1 MIENRTIAAIA
12 TAVSPSGIGII
23 RLSGSDSFDIIRKI
37 LKKKNHTP
45 AYGNKIESH
54 IVTHGYIYDDDVLI
68 DEVLVLTMKAPH
80 TYTGEDTVEIDC
92 HGGVLVVKRILET
105 VIKYGAAPAEPG
117 EFSKRAFLNGKMDL
131 SQAESVIDLINSSNQ
146 FAMDNSLKHLSGAI
160 KDSLVSMRADI
171 IHEIAFIES
180 ALDDPE
186 HYSLEGYPQELYK
199 KVNLYI
205 NQTENML
212 KNADN
217 GRILKEGIKTV
228 IVGKPNVGKSSFLNA
243 LMGEERAIVTDIA
256 GTTRDALTETISV
269 DGIALNIVDTA
280 GIHST
285 DDVVEKIGVEKSKEY
300 LESADLV
307 LFLLDASIPLS
318 KEDEEIFELI
328 KNKKAIIILNKAD
341 LNQVIV
347 SDDII
352 SYSSH
357 TTLSISAKTG
367 DGLSEFVKEIKDMFF
382 MGDLNFN
389 DEIYITNARQKTCL
403 MNCLTSLQ
411 QVIDSIEMNM
421 PEDFFAIDLMNAY
434 TELGNITGESIGDDL
449 ANEIFSKFC
458 MGK

>member
-1 MIENRTIAAIA
+1 MINNRTIAAIA

-23 RLSGSDSFDIIRKI
+23 RLSGSDSFNIIKKI
-37 LKKKNHTP
+37 LKKKNQTF
-45 AYGNKIESH
+45 AFDDKIESH
-54 IVTHGYIYDDDVLI
+54 IVTHGYIYDNDILI

-105 VIKYGAAPAEPG
+105 VLKYGASPAEPG

-146 FAMDNSLKHLSGAI
+146 FAMDNSLKHLSGVI

-171 IHEIAFIES
+171 IHVVAYIES

-186 HYSLEGYPQELYK
+186 HYSLDSYPQELMK
-199 KVNLYI
+199 KVELYI
-205 NQTENML
+205 KETENML

-228 IVGKPNVGKSSFLNA
+228 IVGKPNVGKSSFMNA

-256 GTTRDALTETISV
+256 GTTRDALSETISLE
-269 DGIALNIVDTA
+269 GITLNIVDTA
-280 GIHST
+280 GIHRT

-300 LESADLV
+300 LDSADLV

-318 KEDEEIFELI
+318 KEDEEIFDLI
-328 KNKKAIIILNKAD
+328 KNKKSMVILNKSD
-341 LNQVIV
+341 LNQVIEKEKLMNDV
-347 SDDII
+347 N
-352 SYSSH
+352 H
-357 TTLSISAKTG
+357 KVLSISAKTR
-367 DGLSEFVKEIKDMFF
+367 DGLSDFVKELKDMFF

-389 DEIYITNARQKTCL
+389 DEVYITNARQKSCL
-403 MNCLTSLQ
+403 QNCLASLK
-411 QVIDSIEMNM
+411 QVENSIEMDM

-434 TELGNITGESIGDDL
+434 TELGNITGESVGDDL